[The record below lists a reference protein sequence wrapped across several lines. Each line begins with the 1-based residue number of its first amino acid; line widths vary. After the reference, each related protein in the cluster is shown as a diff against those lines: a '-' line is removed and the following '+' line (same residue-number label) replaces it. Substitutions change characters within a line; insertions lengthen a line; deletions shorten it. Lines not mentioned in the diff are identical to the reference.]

1 MEFNSRL
8 DDKSGSGYRKN
19 IKQNAVKKQNEMPLK
34 RKTTIGDTAI
44 SILWCAF
51 VMKTKIS
58 DFLVT
63 L

>member
-8 DDKSGSGYRKN
+8 DDKSGGGYRKN

-34 RKTTIGDTAI
+34 RKTAIGDTAI

>member
-8 DDKSGSGYRKN
+8 DDKSGGGYRKN

-44 SILWCAF
+44 SVFRCAS

-58 DFLVT
+58 DYFVT

>member
-8 DDKSGSGYRKN
+8 DDKSGGGYRKN
-19 IKQNAVKKQNEMPLK
+19 IKQNTVKTQNEMPLK
-34 RKTTIGDTAI
+34 HKIAIGDTAI

>member
-1 MEFNSRL
+1 MEFNSRS
-8 DDKSGSGYRKN
+8 DDKSGGGYRKN
-19 IKQNAVKKQNEMPLK
+19 IKQNAVKKQNEMLLK
-34 RKTTIGDTAI
+34 RKTAIGDTAI
-44 SILWCAF
+44 SVLWCAS